1 MRKSVCNK
9 RKLRGRAR
17 PRNGDISLFQRFLKM
32 GASTADCIWQ
42 RAESIPELLNPERS
56 TIMKYRLLGKSGLR
70 VSEAALGT
78 MTFGDEWGWGSPKAE
93 AQKVYETYRDAG
105 GNFIDTANF
114 YTNGTSETFLGEFM
128 QGHRESVV
136 LATKYS
142 NAAPGNDPNAAGNHR
157 KSMMQAVEAS
167 LKRLQTDYIDLY
179 WVHIWDGITPVEEV
193 MRGLDDLVRQGKILH
208 AGISDAPAWWV
219 AQANTLAEVR
229 GWTQFIGLQI
239 EYSLI
244 ERTVEREL
252 IPMAKTLNVGVLAW
266 SPLARGVLSGKY
278 HGEGKADGGRM
289 TNEGMKDFLPEEKRA
304 ARIIS
309 ALKAVSEQVG
319 RSMAQVALAW
329 LRYQT
334 VPVIPIIGARKVSQ
348 LQDNLAS
355 LDLEL
360 SAEQLKSLD
369 GAAESSSVSPRVF
382 TTEKWFVQLGTAAC
396 GIACC
401 SKCGTSCRIVM
412 RVLT

>member
-1 MRKSVCNK
+1 MRKSGCNK
-9 RKLRGRAR
+9 LKLRVRAR
-17 PRNGDISLFQRFLKM
+17 PRNGGISQFQRFLKM

-42 RAESIPELLNPERS
+42 RAEPIPELLNRERN

-70 VSEAALGT
+70 VSEVSLGT
-78 MTFGDEWGWGSPKAE
+78 MTFGEEWGWGSPKAE
-93 AQKVYETYRDAG
+93 AQKIYETYREAG

-114 YTNGTSETFLGEFM
+114 YTGGTSEKFVGEFIR
-128 QGHRESVV
+128 GHRESVV

-142 NAAPGNDPNAAGNHR
+142 NAAPGGDPNAAGNHR

-167 LKRLQTDYIDLY
+167 LKRLETDYIDLY

-193 MRGLDDLVRQGKILH
+193 MRGLDDLARAGKVLYV
-208 AGISDAPAWWV
+208 GIHDAPAWWV
-219 AQANTLAEVR
+219 AQANTLAKLR

-252 IPMAKTLNVGVLAW
+252 IAMAKALNLGVLAW
-266 SPLARGVLSGKY
+266 SPLARDVLTGKY

-289 TNEGMKDFLPEEKRA
+289 TNEGMKDFLPEEQRA
-304 ARIIS
+304 APIIS
-309 ALKAVSEQVG
+309 AVKSVSEQTG

-329 LRYQT
+329 LRHQT

-369 GAAESSSVSPRVF
+369 GASRIEPGFPQSIYDKEMVRAIRYG
-382 TTEKWFVQLGTAAC
+382 GTWD
-396 GIACC
+396 
-401 SKCGTSCRIVM
+401 R
-412 RVLT
+412 LLL